1 MHLVFFAEKNLVCF
15 IIVCPNAPLVELLKL
30 DLVTLRK
37 VVESI
42 PLKQCY
48 SFPFSPLSKATLKH
62 MNVYCLSE
70 LTEVRSDN
78 RSLQILAHLE
88 IRLRHTFKDN
98 LLLNP
103 KYARTAKV
111 WKEWDRNQVWMR
123 KWLGDVVSTG
133 FSRKWSGDWI
143 AVKSD

>member
-1 MHLVFFAEKNLVCF
+1 MHLVFFAEKKLVCF

-30 DLVTLRK
+30 ELVTLRK

-48 SFPFSPLSKATLKH
+48 SFPFSPLSKAPLKH

-78 RSLQILAHLE
+78 RSLQILAHFK

-111 WKEWDRNQVWMR
+111 
-123 KWLGDVVSTG
+123 
-133 FSRKWSGDWI
+133 
-143 AVKSD
+143 